1 MFARVLE
8 PCPDDPAAD
17 AAAYQAMDHRQVN
30 TTFVDDLVSGGKVGP
45 RVIDLG
51 CGPAGIPLIVGERWR
66 ELEETGGLSD
76 SNFAEEQLQIMAVDF
91 SVDMLELASFEIELN
106 GMQDLVW
113 LQQIDLTDP
122 ESLQEDLAQTIIS
135 NTVLHHLPDPITG
148 IQVAMRALMPGGR
161 IFIRDLFRPSSRE
174 EVERLV
180 EEHTDAKSEGDL
192 APEYAPSQLLR
203 QSLLASLT
211 LGEAREMVASVGI
224 PAEAV
229 QMTSDR
235 HWTLDWTSPGGGS
248 ASIG

>member
-8 PCPDDPAAD
+8 PIPDDSAAD

-30 TTFVDDLVSGGKVGP
+30 TTFVNDLLSGGGVGP

-51 CGPAGIPLIVGERWR
+51 CGPAGIALMLGERWR
-66 ELEETGGLSD
+66 ELEDAGGLSQ
-76 SNFAEEQLQIMAVDF
+76 SSFAEGQLQIMAVDF

-135 NTVLHHLPDPITG
+135 NTVFHHLPDPITG

-161 IFIRDLFRPSSRE
+161 IFIRDLFRPGSE
-174 EVERLV
+174 DEVERLV
-180 EEHTDAKSEGDL
+180 EEHTDTDVEVDV

-211 LGEAREMVASVGI
+211 LEEAREMVSAVGI
-224 PAEAV
+224 PGEAV

-235 HWTLDWTSPGGGS
+235 HWTLDWTSPGNGS
-248 ASIG
+248 DSIG